1 MIKVYLQVNAVD
13 GQYQFA
19 PAPAQPAAPDA
30 TPIEQRSYA
39 NALKVGAYDGSDI
52 VMVYTAADEL
62 AYLQTCTGYLGDAEQ
77 LKENNPEIYNAIE
90 PIIFA
95 GETINNETEGE

>member
-30 TPIEQRSYA
+30 TPIEPRSYA

-62 AYLQTCTGYLGDAEQ
+62 AYLQTCTGYIGDIDA
-77 LKENNPEIYNAIE
+77 LKAQHPDLYKEIE
-90 PIIFA
+90 PVIFA
-95 GETINNETEGE
+95 GEAIKNETEGE